1 MSPVRPVASATRIW
15 VIQSGCA
22 GQPGMLMTGRPAFD
36 RKSGPRNPPLLR
48 LWNCRPVE
56 PDGLGSI
63 AGMPPQQAQSPMA
76 TTMPA
81 WAAISAT
88 QSFIGRSAN
97 MSIRP
102 VPLGPSMTVPSK
114 TKTSIG
120 RAPEA
125 QSRKIFCA

>member
-1 MSPVRPVASATRIW
+1 M
-15 VIQSGCA
+15 
-22 GQPGMLMTGRPAFD
+22 
-36 RKSGPRNPPLLR
+36 LR
-48 LWNCRPVE
+48 LWNCKPVE